1 MLRSLRAKM
10 TLLVLILGIPFLI
23 ASVQGLLLVSEQS
36 NLQERKSVAKR
47 AFNRLAR
54 DLQGSNPRSR
64 IAELYEQ
71 SGLDTLG
78 AGASLVDRSGEVL
91 WESKHRSPGNDR
103 KGTQQH
109 VLDEGILLS
118 VMPEKQSSE
127 HLTQFAFAITALG
140 LIVYG
145 AGAWFLVGA
154 TLKPISRLVGRVNGA
169 RSDPSLAVTPPST
182 DREVVAL
189 VDTLN
194 ALTKEI
200 RTEGEERINGYAT
213 LSHELRTPI
222 HSLLLKLDLAL
233 GSEQSKEELET
244 TLVEVQKQVYRLKN
258 LSEAVLTLQRL
269 AQTPGDGLRE
279 PVDVQAIIEE
289 VAVDLQPLMELKTIT
304 LKAQMDEALDVWA
317 RREHLHLLLRNLL
330 ENAVKHSP
338 PGSRITVTGERTEA
352 SPKLRFLNPS
362 GENKQLAGNGLGLR
376 ICREIARVNG
386 WQLQT
391 SEENEAF
398 TAEVKF

>member
-23 ASVQGLLLVSEQS
+23 VSVQGLLLVSEQS

-64 IAELYEQ
+64 IAELFEQ

-78 AGASLVDRSGEVL
+78 AGASLVDRSGDVL
-91 WESKHRSPGNDR
+91 WESKHRSPGNER
-103 KGTQQH
+103 RGSQQH
-109 VLDEGILLS
+109 VLDEGVLLF
-118 VMPEKQSSE
+118 VMPEKQSSDNIKQ
-127 HLTQFAFAITALG
+127 LAFAITAIG
-140 LIVYG
+140 LIAYG
-145 AGAWFLVGA
+145 AGAWLLVGA
-154 TLKPISRLVGRVNGA
+154 TLKPISRLVDRVNRA

-200 RTEGEERINGYAT
+200 RTESEERISSYAM

-222 HSLLLKLDLAL
+222 HSLLLKLDVAL

-244 TLVEVQKQVYRLKN
+244 TLVEVQTQVYRLKN
-258 LSEAVLTLQRL
+258 LSEAVLTLQGL
-269 AQTPGDGLRE
+269 SQTPTNVSCE
-279 PVDVQAIIEE
+279 AANVKTIIEE
-289 VAVDLQPLMELKTIT
+289 IAVSLQALMELKAVT
-304 LKAQMDEALDVWA
+304 LDVQMDEALAVWA
-317 RREHLHLLLRNLL
+317 TREHLMLLLRNLL

-338 PGSRITVTGERTEA
+338 PGSRITVTGERTDA
-352 SPKLRFLNPS
+352 SPELRFLNPS

-391 SEENEAF
+391 SEENETF